1 MRNSFLPYGI
11 TLKPVR
17 MEKITNILS
26 KKQPHFHTVS
36 PSSSTGNALHQ
47 MCCEN
52 VDYLVVID
60 EDKRYIGLITEHDIA
75 SGVVVVN
82 KQLGK
87 IKVKDVMS
95 KHLPVATT
103 DDTVEKCMQLMQRHH
118 VRYLPVFENFLFR
131 GIVSS
136 EDILEEAVNNRMEIF
151 DSEAGRSGRFG
162 MLT

>member
-1 MRNSFLPYGI
+1 
-11 TLKPVR
+11 

-36 PSSSTGNALHQ
+36 PESSTSNALSQ

-60 EDKRYIGLITEHDIA
+60 DDELYLGLITEHDIA
-75 SGVVVVN
+75 SGVIAIN

-87 IKVKDVMS
+87 IKVRDIMNKR
-95 KHLPVATT
+95 LPVATT
-103 DDTVEKCMQLMQRHH
+103 EDTVEKCMQLMRQHH
-118 VRYLPVFENFLFR
+118 IRYLPVFENFLFR

-136 EDILEEAVNNRMEIF
+136 EDILDEAVNNRMEIF
-151 DSEAGRSGRFG
+151 DAELGRTGRFG
-162 MLT
+162 MFT